1 MIINIPKFSANN
13 TDELGYKSQRRLA
26 VSLGAATTSN
36 LNAKNFFADSAKRSD
51 LKFLYFLNSSGF
63 VITSL

>member
-1 MIINIPKFSANN
+1 MITSPKLSANH

-26 VSLGAATTSN
+26 VSLRAATTSN
-36 LNAKNFFADSAKRSD
+36 LNAKISFADSAQRFD

-63 VITSL
+63 VITLL